1 MKDLIEQ
8 ITDFEKEYKY
18 EEEVVFS
25 KFLKRHGEDYTR
37 EEFLKF
43 LKKRYEVINK
53 FNDPDS
59 FG

>member
-1 MKDLIEQ
+1 MKDIIQQ
-8 ITDFEKEYKY
+8 IADLEREYDY

-25 KFLKRHGEDYTR
+25 KFLKRHGEEYSR

-53 FNDPDS
+53 YNDPDDT
-59 FG
+59 